1 MNRPIR
7 AFPHFCFRLAS
18 IVCMAIGLLAVM
30 PARPALAAINTDLS
44 YVDPASARFTRFK
57 AFVDQALNGS
67 PGYDFKAIDAVY
79 AWRITNNA
87 AYCNLA
93 VSKVEAQVATAE
105 AEIAAGRRPAV
116 AADSYLEVGLMIRDV
131 AITYDWCAAF
141 TTGSQ
146 RTRWA
151 AYAEQAIWNIW
162 NYQQARWGSVT
173 FPWSGWSV
181 NDPGNNYHFSFL
193 EATMYW
199 ALASNSA
206 TWRNFIVNQKFPAL
220 QQYYANLPG
229 GGSGEGTGYGLAQG
243 RLFEIYRI
251 WRDAT
256 GTDLSAS
263 NVHLDDSLDYWIHAT
278 VPTLDRVAPI
288 GDQSRVSYPQL
299 WDYHRNVQLQAH
311 AMGHDSAGRARAQ
324 WWLSSISIPQMTSGF
339 NFRNDLLSPAIGG
352 APPTVLHHHA
362 TGPGHLFAR
371 SDWSSSAMWLSFV
384 AGRYNQ
390 SHAHKDQGA
399 FSLFQGDFLAVTE
412 NVFSR
417 SGIQQGSDVHNVVR
431 FVSGGQPVLQREGTT
446 STMVVTQGAGGAIE
460 VDANLTPSFAG
471 NAAVTN
477 WRRQLSFA
485 NRALRVR
492 DTFVKGAGV
501 EAMFQVN
508 TPVIPV
514 VSGRSARAGNLTIT
528 VVSPA
533 DATLSVLEWRGVDPA
548 EFTRGYR
555 LDVRGSG
562 AEFVVDFSTGDSVFG
577 NSFE

>member
-1 MNRPIR
+1 MDI
-7 AFPHFCFRLAS
+7 FRFDARSLP
-18 IVCMAIGLLAVM
+18 GTLLAL
-30 PARPALAAINTDLS
+30 ALAIAAAPATAAVVTDLS
-44 YVDPASARFTRFK
+44 YVDTGSTRFTRFK
-57 AFVDQALNGS
+57 GFVDQALNGS

-79 AWRITNNA
+79 AWRLTNNT

-93 VSKVEAQVATAE
+93 VSKVEAQVAAAE
-105 AEIAAGRRPAV
+105 AEIAAGRRAPV
-116 AADSYLEVGLMIRDV
+116 AADSYLEVGPMIRDV

-141 TTGSQ
+141 TTAAQ

-151 AYAEQAIWNIW
+151 AYAEQAVWNVW
-162 NYQQARWGSVT
+162 NWQQARWGNVS

-193 EATMYW
+193 EATLYW

-206 TWRNFIVNQKFPAL
+206 SWRNFLETQKFPAL

-243 RLFEIYRI
+243 RLFEIYRV
-251 WRDAT
+251 WRDST
-256 GTDLSAS
+256 GTDLSSPNA
-263 NVHLDDSLDYWIHAT
+263 HLDDTIDYWIHAT

-288 GDQSRVSYPQL
+288 GDQSRVSYPEI
-299 WDYHRNVQLQAH
+299 WDYHRNVQLQARS
-311 AMGHDSAGRARAQ
+311 MGHDAARRARAQ
-324 WWLSSISIPQMTSGF
+324 WWLASISIPQMTSGF
-339 NFRNDLLSPAIGG
+339 NFRNDLLSPGSGG
-352 APPTVLHHHA
+352 AQPTALVHHA

-371 SDWSSSAMWLSFV
+371 SDWTPGAMWLSFV

-399 FSLFQGDFLAVTE
+399 FTLFQGDFLAVTE

-431 FVSGGQPVLQREGTT
+431 FVSNGQTVLQREGTT
-446 STMVVTQGAGGAIE
+446 STMTVTPNANGSLY

-471 NAAVTN
+471 NAAVTQ
-477 WRRQLSFA
+477 WRRELTFG
-485 NRALRVR
+485 NRQLRVR
-492 DTFVKGAGV
+492 DTFTKGAGV
-501 EAMFQVN
+501 EAIFQLN
-508 TPVIPV
+508 TPVQPV
-514 VSGRSARAGNLTIT
+514 INGRTARAGNLSIT

-533 DATLSVLEWRGVDPA
+533 DATLSALDWRTVDSN
-548 EFTRGYR
+548 EFTRGWR

-562 AEFVVDFSTGDSVFG
+562 NEFVVDLGTGDAVYANG
-577 NSFE
+577 FE